1 MFLHLGA
8 VDEDGREVAKVVWR
22 AVIMEKRMM
31 CMAGR
36 DNNIF
41 LVRINNMIYITQYMY
56 DSLSDVPE
64 SQVCFASKN
73 LTPCRMH

>member
-1 MFLHLGA
+1 MSTISVFIIAIIEYGAWMFLHLGA

-22 AVIMEKRMM
+22 AVIMEKKMM

-41 LVRINNMIYITQYMY
+41 NNCKNQQY
-56 DSLSDVPE
+56 DL
-64 SQVCFASKN
+64 FILHN
-73 LTPCRMH
+73 I

>member
-1 MFLHLGA
+1 MIALVEYGAWMYLHLGA

-41 LVRINNMIYITQYMY
+41 DNSENQ
-56 DSLSDVPE
+56 
-64 SQVCFASKN
+64 
-73 LTPCRMH
+73 

>member
-1 MFLHLGA
+1 MHLGA
-8 VDEDGREVAKVVWR
+8 VDEDGVAKVVWR

-41 LVRINNMIYITQYMY
+41 NN
-56 DSLSDVPE
+56 
-64 SQVCFASKN
+64 SKN
-73 LTPCRMH
+73 Q